1 MKLRKE
7 YAMVV
12 LCCLLCLMYR
22 VEIITK
28 WQKEE
33 LKGIPLEKRDLLF
46 GLSLTDDLV
55 TTSNSCRK
63 LYIS

>member
-1 MKLRKE
+1 
-7 YAMVV
+7 
-12 LCCLLCLMYR
+12 MYR

-33 LKGIPLEKRDLLF
+33 LKGIPLSKRDLLF
-46 GLSLTDDLV
+46 GLSLADDLV
-55 TTSNSCRK
+55 TTSNSCSE